1 MFACLKGVNHHC
13 GDFEAF
19 KTISWWYQYRT
30 HPDIHDIIPH
40 WCTCESGDVAA
51 CLPADQDEVVFVPMI
66 RFVVVVVVVFL
77 GTKRPLQITLS
88 LRPFVSL
95 SEMTVSSLSAYCSSE
110 HLSICCITENN
121 ALKYIFTAAKYV

>member
-66 RFVVVVVVVFL
+66 RCVVVVVVVFFWHEATSTDYFVHL
-77 GTKRPLQITLS
+77 YVCLLARLEPIAPLSTLW
-88 LRPFVSL
+88 
-95 SEMTVSSLSAYCSSE
+95 SADC
-110 HLSICCITENN
+110 
-121 ALKYIFTAAKYV
+121 